1 MSRSRIIAAL
11 ADLRKA
17 LAAVGA
23 NQPFEVIVAPNDE
36 AVLREFFAQ
45 WPSPKIPPNAITEQ
59 AGIVIR
65 ARRWT
70 GEA

>member
-1 MSRSRIIAAL
+1 MSLPRIIAAL

-23 NQPFEVIVAPNDE
+23 NQPFEIVIAPDDE

-45 WPSPKIPPNAITEQ
+45 WPSVKTPPNAITEQ
-59 AGIVIR
+59 AGVVIR
-65 ARRWT
+65 VRQRT
-70 GEA
+70 GTT